1 MEDVVLEN
9 INERLKDW
17 NSTKPIAEDTEAHFE
32 KMVAAEVRAIPE
44 PFQHSQMLM
53 KAGEQVQ
60 QQPLQIHEIMNY

>member
-1 MEDVVLEN
+1 MEDVVLEKYQWKTK
-9 INERLKDW
+9 RH
-17 NSTKPIAEDTEAHFE
+17 STKPIAEDTEAHFE